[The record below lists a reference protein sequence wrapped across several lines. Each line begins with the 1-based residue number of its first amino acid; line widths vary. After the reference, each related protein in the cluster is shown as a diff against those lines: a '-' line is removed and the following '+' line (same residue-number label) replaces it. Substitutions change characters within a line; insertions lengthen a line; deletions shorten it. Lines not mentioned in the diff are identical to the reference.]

1 MSVSDAMPEEEQSS
15 RKTRWERYA
24 YHILAG
30 TAVFVMALGTVAY
43 HFLDGGSWVDSFYF
57 SAVAGS
63 TVGFGDL
70 TPTTDGSKLFTVF
83 YIFSSIAIL
92 GTFLNERMKHHG
104 VVKRRTEHMVKS
116 AKADQAGAA
125 DKTD

>member
-1 MSVSDAMPEEEQSS
+1 MSVSDAMPEEETSS
-15 RKTRWERYA
+15 RKSRWERYA
-24 YHILAG
+24 YHILAAA
-30 TAVFVMALGTVAY
+30 AVLVMAAGTVAY
-43 HFLDGGSWVDSFYF
+43 HFIEGWSWVDSFYF

-70 TPTTDGSKLFTVF
+70 TPTSDGAKLFTVL

-104 VVKRRTEHMVKS
+104 VIKRRTEHKVNAAS
-116 AKADQAGAA
+116 ADHAETP
-125 DKTD
+125 DKTA